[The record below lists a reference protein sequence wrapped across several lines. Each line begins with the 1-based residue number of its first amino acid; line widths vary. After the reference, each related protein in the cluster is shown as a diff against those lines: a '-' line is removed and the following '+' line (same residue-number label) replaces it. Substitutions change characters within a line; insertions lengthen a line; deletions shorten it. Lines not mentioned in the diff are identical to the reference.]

1 MGTQKTVMETMQREK
16 LKVPSDPGV
25 LVESRRAADV
35 PLACYVFLNCL
46 DASNAELAFRAI
58 EVASLS

>member
-1 MGTQKTVMETMQREK
+1 MAKQRTVMATMQRKK
-16 LKVPSDPGV
+16 LKVPSDPSV

-35 PLACYVFLNCL
+35 PRMNVFLNCL
-46 DASNAELAFRAI
+46 DASNAELAFRAV

>member
-1 MGTQKTVMETMQREK
+1 MAKQRTVMATMQRKK

-25 LVESRRAADV
+25 LVESAVQRMS
-35 PLACYVFLNCL
+35 LSYHVFLNCL
-46 DASNAELAFRAI
+46 DTSNAELAFRVV

>member
-1 MGTQKTVMETMQREK
+1 MATMQRKK

-46 DASNAELAFRAI
+46 DASNAELAFRAV